1 MNYFSHSLSEPVHLQ
16 YFSEFVS
23 VFFIKFFYDIRILP
37 YSHLELVIL
46 TECRKRMFELW
57 ERADSLFLMGFL
69 LNHFL
74 LFLLSVVIVLKHSS
88 HFGIDVLFP
97 GFFNLIL
104 FELLIKVFD
113 TLSHDILKV
122 GFFNLEQLRHG
133 Q

>member
-16 YFSEFVS
+16 YFSELIS
-23 VFFIKFFYDIRILP
+23 VFLIKLFYYIRILP

-57 ERADSLFLMGFL
+57 ERAYSLFLMRFL

-88 HFGIDVLFP
+88 HFGINVLFP
-97 GFFNLIL
+97 VFFDLIVL
-104 FELLIKVFD
+104 ELLIEVFY

-122 GFFNLEQLRHG
+122 GFFNLEQL
-133 Q
+133 